1 MYRKIQVSSF
11 LLGKKRREINVRECF
26 LLPLRLPYAQLNY
39 FLNMLLLKSE
49 WKINRFSRCET
60 IRNEREGEK
69 RRKEHR
75 EGERKRNVG
84 EVLIKLSLQSL
95 WLQLRLA
102 DATHTR
108 KKWVSEHATFKKNGT
123 DI

>member
-1 MYRKIQVSSF
+1 M
-11 LLGKKRREINVRECF
+11 RECF

-60 IRNEREGEK
+60 KRNEREGEE

-75 EGERKRNVG
+75 EGKRKRNVG

-95 WLQLRLA
+95 WLQLQLA
-102 DATHTR
+102 EATHTHKR
-108 KKWVSEHATFKKNGT
+108 SG
-123 DI
+123 